1 MSALSTAPG
10 RLDYFA
16 LFEMPRKLWIA
27 GAASVIAWQVSAGRP
42 GAALLLLAAFAPL
55 AALPRRSAG
64 PLERTVL
71 ELRRIDRDAVWR
83 RPRVGRTR
91 LLLRESDAL
100 IDLIERCRER
110 DDRLLPTQ
118 LWSAVVRAVGEVDS
132 DLRDELG
139 INRDPDH
146 VADVLFTAQEVLL
159 ARVREARR
167 PALAP
172 IIPLF
177 RELERRAAA
186 GP

>member
-1 MSALSTAPG
+1 M
-10 RLDYFA
+10 
-16 LFEMPRKLWIA
+16 EN
-27 GAASVIAWQVSAGRP
+27 
-42 GAALLLLAAFAPL
+42 
-55 AALPRRSAG
+55 AALPRRSTG

-118 LWSAVVRAVGEVDS
+118 LWSAVVRFVGTLDPA
-132 DLRDELG
+132 LRDELG
-139 INRDPDH
+139 IDRQPGH
-146 VADVLFTAQEVLL
+146 VADVLFASQGLLLERARHERVPMTA
-159 ARVREARR
+159 R
-167 PALAP
+167 

-177 RELERRAAA
+177 RS
-186 GP
+186 